1 MALAG
6 DLLCMGR
13 TGGVGFLIRFDN
25 RTVLRLAAFAVL
37 GVALALGG
45 CGRKGPLDPP
55 PSAAIAPA
63 PDQPS
68 LGDNND
74 PNMTGY
80 RRAPSTAV
88 AAQPTQPPPPDK
100 RTFILDPL
108 IK

>member
-1 MALAG
+1 
-6 DLLCMGR
+6 
-13 TGGVGFLIRFDN
+13 LIRFRD
-25 RTVLRLAAFAVL
+25 RSVLRLAAFA
-37 GVALALGG
+37 ALAAALTLGS

-55 PSAAIAPA
+55 PSAAISPA

-80 RRAPSTAV
+80 RRAPSAAV
-88 AAQPTQPPPPDK
+88 AAQPTQPLPPDK

>member
-1 MALAG
+1 
-6 DLLCMGR
+6 MGPNR
-13 TGGVGFLIRFDN
+13 GVGFLIRLCD
-25 RTVLRLAAFAVL
+25 RSALRLAAFAAL
-37 GVALALGG
+37 AAALALGG

-55 PSAAIAPA
+55 PSAAISPA

-80 RRAPSTAV
+80 RRAPSASA
-88 AAQPTQPPPPDK
+88 AAQPTQPLPSDK